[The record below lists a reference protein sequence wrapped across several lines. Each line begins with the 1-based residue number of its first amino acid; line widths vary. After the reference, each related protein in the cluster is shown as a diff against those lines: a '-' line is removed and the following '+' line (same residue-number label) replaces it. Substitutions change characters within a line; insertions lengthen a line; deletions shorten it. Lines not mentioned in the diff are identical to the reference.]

1 MNSRLRWILPIPL
14 LLFAGAIWL
23 YVETENEVRVQIL
36 RAQKQWRE
44 TDYMEAIEIYESVY
58 QDYPKSRYAEEALFE
73 VGTIY
78 YINFYNADRAL
89 HYFRE
94 LVTQY
99 PDSSLAAQ
107 TYMRLAEIH
116 EVELT
121 DLPQAIDYWSQT
133 LALDVALELRR
144 QIYFEMGDAYF
155 KLNQFEEAFQ
165 KFQLLMDDGIN
176 DSLAERARAQAG
188 IILQIQNQFE
198 ESVDYFNQVLEGPE
212 CDDCRRMARL
222 GLIESYE
229 FLGDLAKAIEVA
241 KTIPTSE
248 YSAQEKGD
256 LLKRL
261 DNKARAYEPQR
272 FTGG

>member
-14 LLFAGAIWL
+14 LLFSGAVWL

-58 QDYPKSRYAEEALFE
+58 QNYPKSQYADEALFE
-73 VGTIY
+73 IGTIY
-78 YINFYNADRAL
+78 YINIYNADRAL

-99 PDSSLAAQ
+99 PDSSLATQA
-107 TYMRLAEIH
+107 YLRLAEIH

-121 DLPQAIDYWSQT
+121 DLPQAIAYWSQI
-133 LALDVALELRR
+133 LALDISLEVRR
-144 QIYFEMGDAYF
+144 QIYFQMGDAYF
-155 KLNQFEEAFQ
+155 KLNQFDEAFQ
-165 KFQLLMDDGIN
+165 KFRMLMEDGSN

-188 IILQIQNQFE
+188 IILQIKNQFE
-198 ESVDYFNQVLEGPE
+198 ESVEYFNQVLEGPE
-212 CDDCRRMARL
+212 CDDCRRTARL

-248 YSAQEKGD
+248 YSAKERED

-261 DNKARAYEPQR
+261 DNKARVYEPQR
-272 FTGG
+272 FAGG

>member
-14 LLFAGAIWL
+14 LLFSAAVWL

-36 RAQKQWRE
+36 RAQEQWRE

-58 QDYPKSRYAEEALFE
+58 QNYPKSQYADEALFE
-73 VGTIY
+73 IGTIY
-78 YINFYNADRAL
+78 YINIYNADRAL

-99 PDSSLAAQ
+99 PDSSLATQA
-107 TYMRLAEIH
+107 YLRLAEIH

-121 DLPQAIDYWSQT
+121 DLPQAIAYWSQT
-133 LALDVALELRR
+133 LALDITLEVRR
-144 QIYFEMGDAYF
+144 QIYFKMGDAYF
-155 KLNQFEEAFQ
+155 KLNQFDEAFQ
-165 KFQLLMDDGIN
+165 KFRMLMEDGSN

-198 ESVDYFNQVLEGPE
+198 ESVEYFNQVLEGPE
-212 CDDCRRMARL
+212 CDDCRRTARL

-248 YSAQEKGD
+248 YSAKERED

-261 DNKARAYEPQR
+261 DNKARVYEPQR
-272 FTGG
+272 FAGG